1 MGIGKT
7 RFPAKKLFIVTMIII
22 GITYSVM
29 MLGVYLSSIHQGLS
43 CLTWPLCP
51 NGLDFPPPKYFY
63 EHLHRTL
70 VLVLMISLFS
80 LAAYSFAKLNNKNFK
95 IKMGLASALLVGQ
108 VLLGWVMIVTKLQPL
123 VVASHLATGIAFFGI
138 LIVTLISLHH
148 HIQKNNNL
156 QKQN

>member
-7 RFPAKKLFIVTMIII
+7 RFPAKKLFIVTLIII

-95 IKMGLASALLVGQ
+95 IKLGLASALLVGQ